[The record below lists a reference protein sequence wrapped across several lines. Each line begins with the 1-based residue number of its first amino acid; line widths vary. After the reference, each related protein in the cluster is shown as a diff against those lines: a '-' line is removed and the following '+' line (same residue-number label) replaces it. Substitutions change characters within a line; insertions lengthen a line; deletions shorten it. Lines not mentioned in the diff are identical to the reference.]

1 MSLVR
6 TLYLYLFSFIGLI
19 VTVVGAIGL
28 LNLGLKVFVFTQA
41 DKDMYSGY
49 QSCAPEAI
57 NKFPSPAVQPAT
69 TTATSSQVCLTAQ
82 EKADMDQWIASYKD
96 LQEQNKNVDPLTA
109 RRQRDLAT
117 NLAMIIIGLPL
128 YIFHWATI
136 KRELKNEKEGK
147 A

>member
-1 MSLVR
+1 MNLVR

-57 NKFPSPAVQPAT
+57 NKFPSSAVQPT
-69 TTATSSQVCLTAQ
+69 TTAATSSQVCLTAQ
-82 EKADMDQWIASYKD
+82 EKADMDQWIASYKIS
-96 LQEQNKNVDPLTA
+96 QEQNKNVDPLTA
-109 RRQRDLAT
+109 QRQRDLAT
-117 NLAMIIIGLPL
+117 NLAMIIVGFPL
-128 YIFHWATI
+128 YLIHWATI
-136 KRELKNEKEGK
+136 RKEMKNEKEGK